1 MTAARRHR
9 GFTLIEL
16 LLVLALLAVLA
27 AAAWPSVLR
36 VYGDFELKQAAADV
50 RAKLAA
56 TRIRAI
62 DNGVPYQ
69 FLYQPE
75 GRRFLIA
82 PQELPPVNKTGTNA
96 AVQAAP
102 LWKALGELPN
112 DLRFQPLLS
121 IGVSQKAPS
130 ELVADLPDATGLSG
144 VTWASPI
151 LFLPDGSTVDAV
163 FRLVD
168 AKRQGIEISVRGLTG
183 AVTVS
188 PVLHQVDGR

>member
-1 MTAARRHR
+1 MTAPRRHR

-27 AAAWPSVLR
+27 AVAWPSVLR
-36 VYGDFELKQAAADV
+36 VYSDFELKQAASDV
-50 RAKLAA
+50 RTKLAA

-69 FLYQPE
+69 FLYEPE

-82 PQELPPVNKTGTNA
+82 PQELPPINQTGANTL
-96 AVQAAP
+96 VQTTP
-102 LWKALGELPN
+102 PFKALGELPN
-112 DLRFQPLLS
+112 GLRFQPLLS
-121 IGVSQKAPS
+121 IGVAQKAPS
-130 ELVADLPDATGLSG
+130 DLVADFPDATGLSG
-144 VTWASPI
+144 TTWAGPI
-151 LFLPDGSTVDAV
+151 VFLPDGSTVDAV